1 MGGKS
6 RGKERAVKFIS
17 VILICV
23 SYLFL
28 TSFLT
33 ATLAL
38 SFANMQLFFYSRLL
52 FWIFGAIGLL
62 SFVFIAAICLLDI
75 KGFSFSPSFQMD
87 LKISLLPFYLIYWS
101 LCLFP
106 FFLLTCNVFAL
117 IGIIPLYIGF
127 IGSVFVVLFG
137 TSAPVIVVLIRG
149 IMAKEGKTM
158 YVSVVYLLL
167 SLVFLGDV
175 AAAILIY
182 REAKSKEGLAI
193 G

>member
-6 RGKERAVKFIS
+6 QGKESAVKVIS
-17 VILICV
+17 VFLICV

-28 TSFLT
+28 ASFLA

-38 SFANMQLFFYSRLL
+38 GFGNTQLFFYSRLL
-52 FWIFGAIGLL
+52 FWAFGAIGLL

-75 KGFSFSPSFQMD
+75 KGFSFSPSFQMG
-87 LKISLLPFYLIYWS
+87 LKISLLPFYLIYFS

-117 IGIIPLYIGF
+117 IWIIPLYYGF
-127 IGSVFVVLFG
+127 FGFMFIVLFG
-137 TSAPVIVVLIRG
+137 TSSPVIVVLIRG

-167 SLVFLGDV
+167 SLVFVGDV